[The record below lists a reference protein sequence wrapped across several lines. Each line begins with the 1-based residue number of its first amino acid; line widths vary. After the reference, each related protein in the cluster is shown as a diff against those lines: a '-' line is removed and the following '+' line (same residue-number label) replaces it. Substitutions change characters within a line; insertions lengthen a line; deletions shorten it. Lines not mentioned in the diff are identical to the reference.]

1 MYASITIF
9 EIIIPQIFL
18 QVKEKRKG
26 TAWGSLSK
34 RLGYFLRKD
43 MQSVHWSMV
52 GLLSWVPTR
61 ILSREQ

>member
-1 MYASITIF
+1 MIKGTYEKNMYASITIF

-43 MQSVHWSMV
+43 MQSVH
-52 GLLSWVPTR
+52 
-61 ILSREQ
+61 